1 MLVLG
6 IDPGYDRLGLAVL
19 SGDTAKQTY
28 VYSECFTPEK
38 GAFDDRLRA
47 AGEHFAMT
55 IKEHAPDAV
64 ALETLFVTKNQKTAM
79 HVAELRGV
87 LLYETRRANIPVY
100 EYAPSQV
107 KLAVAGYGKSDK
119 AGIASMLQRLL
130 TLPKRPMLDDEYD
143 AIAVA
148 MTHLACHKEQN
159 TKHKER

>member
-1 MLVLG
+1 MKVLG

-19 SGDTAKQTY
+19 SGGVAKQTHKH
-28 VYSECFTPEK
+28 SECFTPEK

-47 AGEHFAMT
+47 AGEHFAMMLR
-55 IKEHAPDAV
+55 EYDPDAV

-79 HVAELRGV
+79 HVAEMRGV
-87 LLYETRRANIPVY
+87 LIYEARRANIPVY

-119 AGIASMLQRLL
+119 AGVASMLQRIL
-130 TLPKRPMLDDEYD
+130 TLPKRLMLDDEYD

-148 MTHLACHKEQN
+148 MTHLVCNKQQTTDN
-159 TKHKER
+159 KQ